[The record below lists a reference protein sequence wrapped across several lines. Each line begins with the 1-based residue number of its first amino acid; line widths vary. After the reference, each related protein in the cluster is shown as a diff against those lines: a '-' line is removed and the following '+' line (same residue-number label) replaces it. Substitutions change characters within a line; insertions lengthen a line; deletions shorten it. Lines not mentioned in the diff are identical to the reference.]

1 MWVVRTTS
9 QVVPFRCEGVIG
21 QIAEDPERRAFA
33 WIGLRPRHRVSLE
46 NSLWVLNEAIQ
57 SCQGAAPANDYQKNQ
72 TSFVCRVF
80 ERIGGCCQ
88 KVLR

>member
-1 MWVVRTTS
+1 MWVVRTTR
-9 QVVPFRCEGVIG
+9 QVVLFQYEDVSG

-33 WIGLRPRHRVSLE
+33 WIGIRLWHRVSLE

-57 SCQGAAPANDYQKNQ
+57 SCQGAALANDYQKNQ
-72 TSFVCRVF
+72 TAFVCRGF
-80 ERIGGCCQ
+80 ERIGGYCQ